1 MSDFPKFVEFHE
13 EGVREGFQME
23 PLTYPRERRV
33 ALLNAL
39 SGTGLRQ
46 IQVGSLVNPRK
57 VPQMA
62 DTLELF
68 AEIERRPGVRYT
80 LLWLN
85 ESGYQKART
94 VQGAFNHAPLM
105 YYLTDAFAM
114 RNLAH
119 GEGGIEAAVA
129 HRDHHALIGLE
140 TLTVAFL
147 DLDLDLDGVAGA
159 EFGNLLGLGGN
170 RFGFELL
177 DDVHG

>member
-23 PLTYPRERRV
+23 PVTYPRAQRA
-33 ALLNAL
+33 ALIDAL
-39 SGTGLRQ
+39 SETGLRQ
-46 IQVGSLVNPRK
+46 IQVGSLVNPAK

-68 AEIERRPGVRYT
+68 ADIKKNPDVRYT

-85 ESGYQKART
+85 ESGYRRAST

-114 RNLAH
+114 RNNNRTAMEMRAEQEASLDRYLAD
-119 GEGGIEAAVA
+119 G
-129 HRDHHALIGLE
+129 
-140 TLTVAFL
+140 AFP
-147 DLDLDLDGVAGA
+147 
-159 EFGNLLGLGGN
+159 
-170 RFGFELL
+170 
-177 DDVHG
+177 